1 MSSLRSRSGRIA
13 AVVIALSA
21 VMGLAACAATPVV
34 APIIVNTGDIQD
46 ATVSVPLNSMLVLK
60 TGDLAV
66 DSYTATIADPSI
78 AEFVQGRVD
87 GSATFNPGLK
97 PLKVGT
103 TSVTLTNKNGGIQQV
118 VFELK
123 VTPTPGGANLG
134 GAGR

>member
-1 MSSLRSRSGRIA
+1 MRSLRTKSARVAVAAIA
-13 AVVIALSA
+13 VSA

-34 APIIVNTGDIQD
+34 APIVVNTGDIQD
-46 ATVSVPLNSMLVLK
+46 STVSVPINSMLVMN
-60 TGDLAV
+60 TGDLAI

-78 AEFVQGRVD
+78 AEFVQGRTD
-87 GSATFNPGLK
+87 GGATFNPGLK

-103 TSVTLTNKNGGIQQV
+103 TSVTLTNKDAGIEHV

-123 VTPTPGGANLG
+123 VTPAAGGANLG